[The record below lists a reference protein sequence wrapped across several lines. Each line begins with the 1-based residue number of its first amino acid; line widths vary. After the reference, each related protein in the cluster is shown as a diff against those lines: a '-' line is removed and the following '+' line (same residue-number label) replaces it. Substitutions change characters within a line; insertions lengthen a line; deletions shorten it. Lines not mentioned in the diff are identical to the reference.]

1 MTITAASSIT
11 EVLAAHNDYT
21 ATATEIAAWKT
32 ATGGVTTTTTS
43 VGLFGAD
50 LSGFLTD
57 CAIAVAATACDVTDY
72 ADFNGWAIGVNFASS
87 DDANGRTSSVAFT
100 DTK

>member
-1 MTITAASSIT
+1 MTITAAST
-11 EVLAAHNDYT
+11 VADVLAAHNDYT

-32 ATGGVTTTTTS
+32 ATGGVTTTTIS

-57 CAIAVAATACDVTDY
+57 CAVAVATTACKVADY
-72 ADFNGWAIGVNFASS
+72 ADFNGWAIGINFASS
-87 DDANGRTSSVAFT
+87 DDADTRTSSVAFT